1 MNYIPGVNDSG
12 EETAYTTGVGEAQEK
27 LTLKQ
32 KVEGFIAKVADEY
45 DAVMERFLTVRI
57 ICSFTALCSSVAFII
72 LLVSP
77 DSSGWIGFF
86 ELIGVVSALVACPL
100 RLLKAVAGLIIGGF
114 TIGLA
119 FFGIGCLIGA
129 AIGAVIGLALILYAP
144 AIVTIPYC
152 RNELMR

>member
-1 MNYIPGVNDSG
+1 MNFINKSN
-12 EETAYTTGVGEAQEK
+12 EENAAQEAFYGNDFQEN

-32 KVEGFIAKVADEY
+32 KVERFIANIADKY
-45 DAVMERFLTVRI
+45 DALMERYLFVRM
-57 ICSFTALCSSVAFII
+57 ICCYTALSSTIAFII

-77 DSSGWIGFF
+77 NSSGWIGFF
-86 ELIGVVSALVACPL
+86 ELIGLVSALLACPL
-100 RLLKAVAGLIIGGF
+100 RLLKVVAGLIIGGF

-129 AIGAVIGLALILYAP
+129 AIGAAIGLAFILYAP